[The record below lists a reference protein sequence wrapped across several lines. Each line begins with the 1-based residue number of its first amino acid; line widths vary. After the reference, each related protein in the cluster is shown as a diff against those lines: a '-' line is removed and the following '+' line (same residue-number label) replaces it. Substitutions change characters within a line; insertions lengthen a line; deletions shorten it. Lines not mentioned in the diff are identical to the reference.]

1 MIGKFGN
8 KGRDLQDFISSDE
21 MHNPRLAKMYK
32 SFDYYI
38 ARTYSDELKR
48 FIAKSIK
55 KFKCTLIIVCLF
67 N

>member
-48 FIAKSIK
+48 FYR
-55 KFKCTLIIVCLF
+55 
-67 N
+67 